1 MEAAKPLPQAKS
13 LPPTFDKLIKEL
25 PGLIN
30 QELPVAKQSNAKEPA
45 HDIVA
50 FGDTSIGEIE
60 KLMEELRVARDYLKA
75 EGERIRR
82 ANARYAH
89 LTSTASA
96 SVKIIAESMG
106 KWRTTEIEAA
116 TEADLGMRRSHASPL
131 RSVHDGK
138 PLQHELTDTQVRN

>member
-1 MEAAKPLPQAKS
+1 MRQLVQSGVLPAAKS
-13 LPPTFDKLIKEL
+13 LPPAFDKLIKEL

-82 ANARYAH
+82 ANAHYAH

-106 KWRTTEIEAA
+106 KWRITEVEAA
-116 TEADLGMRRSHASPL
+116 
-131 RSVHDGK
+131 
-138 PLQHELTDTQVRN
+138 Q